1 MNSKKLVRQFF
12 IFAVLFALVIFLST
26 SQFFSKYELLF
37 YDLRLQFRPQ
47 QPTSDQIILIEID
60 DQTLQLLKQWPIPRD
75 FHASLIDV
83 LTELGA
89 KAIIFDVIFSDPTS
103 YDEIFAESI
112 KKAGNVYLPQ
122 VFNLESNTES
132 GQLGLRPASL
142 IAPITEILRRNTPQV
157 GHINVKVDIDGKIR
171 RTILYIRDQE
181 KLIPQL
187 GLSAACDFLKLN
199 CSNAEFKKDK
209 VTIDGRLVIPVIHDN
224 EILVN
229 YPGTWKKSFQH
240 FSYIE
245 ILKNYQE
252 WKENKRD
259 FELLSRFKDKVC
271 FIGLTATGTVDLRP
285 IPLENNYP
293 MLGLQASVFNS
304 VIQNKFI
311 QKTSNSV
318 NLIIGLFIFALS
330 LMMGLKYN
338 PLFSFL
344 GSAVLGLLYC
354 VIAIMGLGIH
364 GIWLDLFFPLCIIT
378 LTYLGCTSVRWFKE
392 IEKRQVLEREM
403 IIAQKIQQQFLAGK
417 DQGPVSVTVGTWFQP
432 AKFVAGDLYKVFKI
446 DDNKTGI
453 LLGDVSGKGLSAA
466 LLMAQ
471 AISLFK
477 VFSRLKT
484 APNEVLG
491 CLSKELCGQFLGRFV
506 TAAYCIADKEK
517 QQIEIASAGQGPLF
531 IYRYLDQ
538 HVEELPIPGSVPLG
552 IMEDSVYES
561 IKFEMKEEDML
572 ILASDGIFEAND
584 EKGKEWGIENFKKVI
599 GESAG
604 KTPLEVLES
613 IKNSVMNFS
622 AKGSQFDDITFVIFS
637 FKPIINQG

>member
-1 MNSKKLVRQFF
+1 MTNEVRNFLV
-12 IFAVLFALVIFLST
+12 FAILFTLVIFISA
-26 SQFFSKYELLF
+26 SQFFNKYELLF

-47 QPTSDQIILIEID
+47 QPTSDQIVLIEID

-89 KAIIFDVIFSDPTS
+89 KTIIFDIIFPEPTS

-122 VFNLESNTES
+122 AFDLEGNTLS
-132 GQLGLRPASL
+132 KQLRLQPTSL
-142 IAPITEILRRNTPQV
+142 IAPITETLKRSNPQV

-171 RTILYIRDQE
+171 RTILFIRDQD

-187 GLSAACDFLKLN
+187 GLNAACNFLKLN

-209 VTIDGRLVIPVIHDN
+209 VIIDERLVIPVLHGN

-229 YPGTWKKSFQH
+229 YPGTWEKSFQH

-259 FELLSRFKDKVC
+259 IEFLSRFKDKVC
-271 FIGLTATGTVDLRP
+271 FIGLTATGTVDLRSM
-285 IPLENNYP
+285 PLENNYP
-293 MLGLQASVFNS
+293 MLGLHASVFNS

-311 QKTSNSV
+311 QKVSYFI
-318 NLIIGLFIFALS
+318 NLVIGLFVFFLS
-330 LMMGLKYN
+330 LRIGLKFD

-344 GSAVLGLLYC
+344 GSVILGLLYF
-354 VIAIMGLGIH
+354 VITIIGLNVY

-378 LTYLGCTSVRWFKE
+378 LTYLGCTSVRWFNE
-392 IEKRQVLEREM
+392 IQKRQVLEKEM
-403 IIAQKIQQQFLAGK
+403 VIAQKIQQQFLAGK
-417 DQGPVSVTVGTWFQP
+417 DQGLPSVTVGIWFQP
-432 AKFVAGDLYKVFKI
+432 AKFVAGDLYEVFKV
-446 DDNKTGI
+446 DANKTGI

-471 AISLFK
+471 AISLFR
-477 VFSRLKT
+477 VFSRLKSN
-484 APNEVLG
+484 PQDVLD

-517 QQIEIASAGQGPLF
+517 QQVTIASAGQGPLF
-531 IYRYLDQ
+531 IYRHLDQ
-538 HVEELPIPGSVPLG
+538 NVEELPIPGSIPLG
-552 IMEDSVYES
+552 IMKDSVYES
-561 IKFEMKEEDML
+561 MEFKMKEEDML
-572 ILASDGIFEAND
+572 ILASDGVFDTKD

-599 GESAG
+599 GENTG

-613 IKNSVMNFS
+613 IKNSVMKFS

-637 FKPIINQG
+637 FKQTKN